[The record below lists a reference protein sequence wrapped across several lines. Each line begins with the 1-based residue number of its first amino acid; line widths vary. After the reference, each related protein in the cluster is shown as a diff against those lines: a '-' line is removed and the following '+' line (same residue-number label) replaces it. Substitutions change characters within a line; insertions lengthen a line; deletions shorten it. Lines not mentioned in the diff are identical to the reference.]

1 MEAITFAKCRNAAGH
16 PLPAVAYAGVPDARF
31 RRSLQVLTSGNAGAH
46 GREKRQREEGSFTL
60 WARQICGRP
69 TLISSRSAT
78 VDRGEKGD
86 FVAVGGDG
94 SLLCL
99 RWPEGRLEGA
109 ETVVLQPVGVVGS
122 VGSCRSRVWCPG
134 VVGEAAAVVA
144 QRNKSSRV
152 LPPPPLVFL
161 SGVEGE
167 LVEVVLPM
175 WSSCTGGIGRQL
187 VFRVR
192 R

>member
-1 MEAITFAKCRNAAGH
+1 
-16 PLPAVAYAGVPDARF
+16 
-31 RRSLQVLTSGNAGAH
+31 
-46 GREKRQREEGSFTL
+46 
-60 WARQICGRP
+60 
-69 TLISSRSAT
+69 
-78 VDRGEKGD
+78 
-86 FVAVGGDG
+86 
-94 SLLCL
+94 
-99 RWPEGRLEGA
+99 
-109 ETVVLQPVGVVGS
+109 VVGS